1 MEIKKARRSFEEK
14 LALNIKSDKK
24 SFFAYARGSG
34 RAKITQGPLVG
45 SDGMV
50 MEEMT
55 DMVEEYN
62 RYFSTV
68 FTLENI
74 QNLPRAEM
82 MYTGEERDK
91 CKDVGFTEDD
101 IMQILKRIRPDK
113 AAGADDMAPRLL
125 AQVR

>member
-1 MEIKKARRSFEEK
+1 
-14 LALNIKSDKK
+14 
-24 SFFAYARGSG
+24 
-34 RAKITQGPLVG
+34 
-45 SDGMV
+45 MV

-68 FTLENI
+68 FTLENT

-101 IMQILKRIRPDK
+101 IM
-113 AAGADDMAPRLL
+113 
-125 AQVR
+125 